1 MNARVYNI
9 VDVSEEP
16 LEKDRNAARLK
27 VYMLMEPFRCHL
39 RGCGNTMSNLQSFD
53 AASNN
58 KIIIRISA

>member
-27 VYMLMEPFRCHL
+27 VYMLMEPPIQ
-39 RGCGNTMSNLQSFD
+39 MSSSGLWEYHV
-53 AASNN
+53 
-58 KIIIRISA
+58 